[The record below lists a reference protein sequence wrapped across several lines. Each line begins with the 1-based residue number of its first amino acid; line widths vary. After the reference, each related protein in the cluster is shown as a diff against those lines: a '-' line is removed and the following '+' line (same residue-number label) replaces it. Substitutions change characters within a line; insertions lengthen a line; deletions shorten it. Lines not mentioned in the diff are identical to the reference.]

1 VIATVA
7 RIMWLGILR
16 DRGALLLGFVLP
28 PLMFL
33 VFAEVFSGAGES
45 DLEMRV
51 AVHDSEDTELTRRIV
66 AALDDLDGVEVMD
79 DTETAS
85 AAASLDDH
93 EARLERLVRQG
104 QADAAVWLRA
114 EPDGNLDADPPVVII
129 GDAARALAANIVA
142 GRVQRMLASEF
153 PELGIRRAASLIDA
167 LAGPYSPEQ
176 QEALDLALAEIGEEM
191 AASDDDRDDR
201 ATQDGLVEQRL
212 LGGGRTLDDGVS
224 YYAGAVAILFLL
236 FAGMQG
242 GLSMIDE
249 RTAGIVDRLMAGPG
263 GYGVVVVGKGLYLT
277 IQGVVQ
283 AGLIFAVAWIFYG
296 LDWPG
301 HFGLWLITAL
311 LAGALSAWLGLLLA
325 SICSSRQQAQT
336 ASAFVVL
343 ILSAI
348 GGSMMPR
355 FLMPGWLRELGW
367 LTPNAWVIES
377 FHGMFWRDDGI
388 AELKAGWL
396 VLGGATLASMLATV
410 ALARYRAHSND

>member
-1 VIATVA
+1 
-7 RIMWLGILR
+7 MWLGILR

-51 AVHDSEDTELTRRIV
+51 AVRDSADTELTRRIV
-66 AALDDLDGVEVMD
+66 EAIDRLDGVEVMPAA
-79 DTETAS
+79 ESEPPAS
-85 AAASLDDH
+85 GDPAEH
-93 EARLERLVRQG
+93 RARLEYLVRQG

-114 EPDGNLDADPPVVII
+114 EPDGDLDADPPIVII
-129 GDAARALAANIVA
+129 GDAARALAASIVA
-142 GRVQRMLASEF
+142 GRIQRMLAGEF

-176 QEALDLALAEIGEEM
+176 QEALDLALSEIGEEV
-191 AASDDDRDDR
+191 AEPDEDR
-201 ATQDGLVEQRL
+201 ASQDGLVEQRL
-212 LGGGRTLDDGVS
+212 LGGGRAIDDGVS

-249 RTAGIVDRLMAGPG
+249 RSAGIVDRLMAGPG
-263 GYGVVVVGKGLYLT
+263 GYGVVVVGKGFYLT
-277 IQGVVQ
+277 VQGVVQ
-283 AGLIFAVAWIFYG
+283 AGLIFAVAWMLYG

-301 HFGLWLITAL
+301 NFGLWLVTAL
-311 LAGALSAWLGLLLA
+311 LAGALSAWSGLLLA
-325 SICSSRQQAQT
+325 SICRSRQQAQT

-377 FHGMFWRDDGI
+377 WHGIFWRDDGV
-388 AELKAGWL
+388 AELWHGWAILGAASIIAML
-396 VLGGATLASMLATV
+396 VTIT
-410 ALARYRAHSND
+410 LARYRAHASD